1 MRASSARTAGKTSA
15 RKTIPHNAN
24 AKHQPPRISK
34 TAAARKADY
43 NKTMQSGLVVDIV
56 IVALCAFFALR
67 GLFTGF
73 VREVLS
79 LLAFVAGYF
88 AVQLFDDR
96 AIALLTK
103 FFSLSQPIA
112 QVISSALL
120 FIFAYIIVKYI
131 ELFLSRFVNLIML
144 AGLNRVAGFVAG
156 GLKGAVIVLLL
167 AYFVRVQ
174 PVFPQLASSLQLD
187 ASRALPY
194 LQFLY
199 EWIPAIRI

>member
-1 MRASSARTAGKTSA
+1 
-15 RKTIPHNAN
+15 
-24 AKHQPPRISK
+24 
-34 TAAARKADY
+34 
-43 NKTMQSGLVVDIV
+43 MQSGLVVDIV